1 MVRAIDDQDGFTI
14 HIWPNDHEPAHV
26 HVYRAEGLAVIEIG
40 SLHVRDAYDMRV
52 KDLRR
57 AIEIVRANQTV
68 LLRRW
73 REIHER

>member
-1 MVRAIDDQDGFTI
+1 MVRAIGDEDGFTI

-26 HVYRAEGLAVIEIG
+26 HVYRAEAMAVIELG
-40 SLHVRDAYDMRV
+40 SLTVRGAYDMRV

-57 AIEIVRANQTV
+57 AVEIVRANRGV

-73 REIHER
+73 REIHED